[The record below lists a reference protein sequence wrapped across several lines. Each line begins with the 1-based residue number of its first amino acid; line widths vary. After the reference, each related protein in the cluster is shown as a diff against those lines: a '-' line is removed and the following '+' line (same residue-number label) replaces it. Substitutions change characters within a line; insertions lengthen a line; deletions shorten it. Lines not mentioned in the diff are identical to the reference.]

1 MEHLPSFSTEETGL
15 FFGQHRQQL
24 QESSA
29 DVSPEQSPTNQ
40 TVRLFPRKKKGCTSP
55 NVRELVVDKDTLNM
69 YIHLPQAEAAHK
81 LGISLSAL
89 KSVCRRVGLSRWPY
103 KRQYTLISSSS
114 DSEVMDFSLFEEA
127 LMHVEGN
134 LSRRCGKY
142 QRRSSLPEEMS
153 ASSC

>member
-1 MEHLPSFSTEETGL
+1 
-15 FFGQHRQQL
+15 
-24 QESSA
+24 
-29 DVSPEQSPTNQ
+29 
-40 TVRLFPRKKKGCTSP
+40 
-55 NVRELVVDKDTLNM
+55 M